1 MMIEELFIQLKNEL
15 NSKLSILKDKPE
27 ESVDSTLKACWLTA
41 AGMPKSAEEAMNHP
55 LPELSD
61 NQRNTLFYL
70 IEQRLKNVPLA
81 HLTGRQNF
89 MGIEFLSDKRALIP
103 RKETEILGKKALD
116 ISIYL
121 VKEKLNARVMDICCG
136 GGNLGLALAFYNKN
150 VHVFSTDISHEAI
163 ELTKE
168 NSSFLNLNERVYTEQ
183 GDIFSAFDKKE
194 YYGTIDIVVCNPPY
208 ISSSKALK
216 MNSEISGHE
225 PILAFDGGV
234 FGTKIIQKL
243 IIEAPKFLTPGG
255 WLLFEVGVGQ
265 GEFILRLCR
274 ENNHYSKVDSLSD
287 PQNNIRV
294 IMAQKKMAN
303 NFQNLM

>member
-103 RKETEILGKKALD
+103 RKETEILGRKAL
-116 ISIYL
+116 
-121 VKEKLNARVMDICCG
+121 
-136 GGNLGLALAFYNKN
+136 
-150 VHVFSTDISHEAI
+150 
-163 ELTKE
+163 
-168 NSSFLNLNERVYTEQ
+168 
-183 GDIFSAFDKKE
+183 
-194 YYGTIDIVVCNPPY
+194 
-208 ISSSKALK
+208 
-216 MNSEISGHE
+216 EISKQ
-225 PILAFDGGV
+225 A
-234 FGTKIIQKL
+234 
-243 IIEAPKFLTPGG
+243 A
-255 WLLFEVGVGQ
+255 
-265 GEFILRLCR
+265 C
-274 ENNHYSKVDSLSD
+274 
-287 PQNNIRV
+287 
-294 IMAQKKMAN
+294 KKNA
-303 NFQNLM
+303 

>member
-1 MMIEELFIQLKNEL
+1 MMTGELFIQLKN
-15 NSKLSILKDKPE
+15 KLDSRLYILEDKPE

-41 AGMPKSAEEAMNHP
+41 SGSPKSAEEAMKYS

-61 NQRNTLFYL
+61 EQKNTLFYL

-103 RKETEILGKKALD
+103 RKETEILGKQALKILND
-116 ISIYL
+116 L
-121 VKEKLNARVMDICCG
+121 AKQKEGVRVMDICCG
-136 GGNLGLALAFYNKN
+136 AGNLGLALAFYNHD
-150 VHVFSTDISHEAI
+150 VHIFSTDISHEAI

-168 NSSFLNLNERVYTEQ
+168 NSFFLNLNERVYTEQ
-183 GDIFSAFDKKE
+183 GDIFSAFNKKE
-194 YYGTIDIVVCNPPY
+194 YYGTTDMIVCNPPY

-216 MNSEISGHE
+216 MNSEISLHE
-225 PILAFDGGV
+225 PILAFDGGM
-234 FGTKIIQKL
+234 FGTKIIQRL

-265 GEFILRLCR
+265 GEFIIRLCG
-274 ENNHYSKVDSLSD
+274 ESNQYSKVHSLSD
-287 PQNNIRV
+287 AQKNIRV
-294 IMAQKKMAN
+294 IIIQKN
-303 NFQNLM
+303 D